1 MAKQKSAGEARPAKW
16 IKFVGVR
23 SDSWRAVLDQLT
35 IDRIPYDYVTEIRF
49 HFQSGKTYA
58 HPVTTLSERELEM
71 MLERLDSKTDSLTA
85 MEFIVDLDSVY
96 DMVTEQVKIVIE
108 GAKDGE

>member
-1 MAKQKSAGEARPAKW
+1 MAKQKSASDARPAKW

-35 IDRIPYDYVTEIRF
+35 IDRVPYEYVTEIRF
-49 HFQSGKTYA
+49 HFQSGKTYS
-58 HPVTTLSERELEM
+58 HSVNTLSERELET
-71 MLERLDSKTDSLTA
+71 MLEKLEFRNDSLTA

-96 DMVTEQVKIVIE
+96 DMVTEQVKIAIE